1 MLGQAHT
8 PRRRIIPLAAI
19 ALAVLAVPAVGGADS
34 TGHGAQVRSAA
45 TLRSENTRIATKAR
59 AAVLE
64 LYSLDQRLGTA
75 RSSLAALQQQQAD
88 LNAQRAS
95 LAHERALARRS
106 TARAQTRLGD
116 RLRELYEQGGVEP
129 LEVVLGAKS
138 LDEALS
144 SLDSLSRMSSQ
155 GQEILQ
161 QLHSARHELRSAAV
175 QLARRDA
182 ALRAATVQARLTA
195 AALEQTTAARSHY
208 LSSLAA
214 TRRLNNAQ
222 IATLVASAD
231 AARVRSVHLE
241 ARASSSSGATSLASF
256 SPASVAPPAPAADG
270 RVLTVSATA
279 YSLPGHTAIGLPVG
293 WGVVAVDPSLIPL
306 GTHMTIPG
314 YGEAI
319 AADTGSAVL
328 GAKIDLWFPSLAQA
342 NAWGR
347 RTITIVLH

>member
-1 MLGQAHT
+1 MLGQAYT
-8 PRRRIIPLAAI
+8 PRRQFIPLAAI
-19 ALAVLAVPAVGGADS
+19 ALAVLAAPAVGGADS
-34 TGHGAQVRSAA
+34 ASHGTQGRSAA
-45 TLRSENTRIATKAR
+45 TLRSENTQIATKAR

-64 LYSLDQRLGTA
+64 LYSLDQRLGAA
-75 RSSLAALQQQQAD
+75 RSSLVALREQRAE
-88 LNAQRAS
+88 LNAERTS
-95 LAHERALARRS
+95 LAHQRALAQRS
-106 TARAQTRLGD
+106 TAQAQRRLGA
-116 RLRELYEQGGVEP
+116 RLRLLYEQGSVEP
-129 LEVVLGAKS
+129 LEVVFGAKS
-138 LDEALS
+138 LDEVLS

-155 GQEILQ
+155 GQEILR
-161 QLHSARHELRSAAV
+161 QLQSARHELRSAAA

-182 ALRAATVQARLTA
+182 ALRAATAQAQRTA
-195 AALEQTTAARSHY
+195 VTLEQTKAARGHY

-214 TRRLNNAQ
+214 SRRLNDAQ
-222 IATLVASAD
+222 ISKLVASAQ
-231 AARVRSVHLE
+231 AARVRSSHLV
-241 ARASSSSGATSLASF
+241 ARTTATGATSLASF
-256 SPASVAPPAPAADG
+256 SRDTVASPAPSAAG

-328 GAKIDLWFPSLAQA
+328 GATIDLWFPSLAQA

-347 RTITIVLH
+347 RSVTIVLH

>member
-1 MLGQAHT
+1 M
-8 PRRRIIPLAAI
+8 PRRRFIPLVAI
-19 ALAVLAVPAVGGADS
+19 ALAVLAAPAVGGADS
-34 TGHGAQVRSAA
+34 ASHGTQGRSAT

-64 LYSLDQRLGTA
+64 LYSLDQRLGAA
-75 RSSLAALQQQQAD
+75 RASLVSLQQQRIE
-88 LNAQRAS
+88 LNAERAS
-95 LAHERALARRS
+95 LTRERALARRS
-106 TARAQTRLGD
+106 TARAQTRLGI

-155 GQEILQ
+155 GQEILS
-161 QLHSARHELRSAAV
+161 QLHSARHELRSAAA

-182 ALRAATVQARLTA
+182 ALRAAAAQARLTA

-222 IATLVASAD
+222 IATLVASAH
-231 AARVRSVHLE
+231 AARVRSSHLV
-241 ARASSSSGATSLASF
+241 ARTASSGTSLASF
-256 SPASVAPPAPAADG
+256 SPAAVARPAQSAQSAAG
-270 RVLTVSATA
+270 QALTVSATA

-328 GAKIDLWFPSLAQA
+328 GATIDLWFPSLAQA

-347 RTITIVLH
+347 RTVTIVLH

>member
-1 MLGQAHT
+1 
-8 PRRRIIPLAAI
+8 
-19 ALAVLAVPAVGGADS
+19 
-34 TGHGAQVRSAA
+34 
-45 TLRSENTRIATKAR
+45 
-59 AAVLE
+59 VLE

-88 LNAQRAS
+88 LNTERAS

-129 LEVVLGAKS
+129 LEVVFGAKS

-155 GQEILQ
+155 GQEILN
-161 QLHSARHELRSAAV
+161 QLHSARHELRSTAV

-182 ALRAATVQARLTA
+182 ALRDATVRAQLTA

-222 IATLVASAD
+222 IATLVASAH
-231 AARVRSVHLE
+231 AARVRSAHLV
-241 ARASSSSGATSLASF
+241 ARRASSGATSLASF
-256 SPASVAPPAPAADG
+256 SPTSSVALPAPSAAG

-328 GAKIDLWFPSLAQA
+328 GATIDLWFPSLAQA

-347 RTITIVLH
+347 RTVTIVLH

>member
-1 MLGQAHT
+1 M
-8 PRRRIIPLAAI
+8 PRRRLIPLVAI
-19 ALAVLAVPAVGGADS
+19 ALAVLAAPAVGGADS
-34 TGHGAQVRSAA
+34 ASHGTQGRSAA
-45 TLRSENTRIATKAR
+45 TLRSENIRIATKAR

-64 LYSLDQRLGTA
+64 LYSLDQRLGAA
-75 RSSLAALQQQQAD
+75 RSSLVSLQQQRIE
-88 LNAQRAS
+88 LNAERAS
-95 LAHERALARRS
+95 LTRERALARRS
-106 TARAQTRLGD
+106 TARAQTRLGI

-155 GQEILQ
+155 GQEILS
-161 QLHSARHELRSAAV
+161 QLHAARRELRSAAA

-182 ALRAATVQARLTA
+182 ALRAAAAQARLTA

-222 IATLVASAD
+222 ITALVASAH
-231 AARVRSVHLE
+231 AARVRSAHLV
-241 ARASSSSGATSLASF
+241 ARTASSGTSLASF
-256 SPASVAPPAPAADG
+256 SPAAVARPAQSAAG
-270 RVLTVSATA
+270 QALTVSATA

-328 GAKIDLWFPSLAQA
+328 GATIDLWFPSLAQA

-347 RTITIVLH
+347 RTVTIVLH